1 MELKFFTP
9 NLDTRIITSAKL
21 SLSFFSLTLQFSCAV
36 CSEEVATSPTL
47 YIINNPAE
55 NLNVEEKI
63 EVVRF
68 RVPLVEWKNKGAS
81 D

>member
-1 MELKFFTP
+1 
-9 NLDTRIITSAKL
+9 
-21 SLSFFSLTLQFSCAV
+21 LQFSCAV